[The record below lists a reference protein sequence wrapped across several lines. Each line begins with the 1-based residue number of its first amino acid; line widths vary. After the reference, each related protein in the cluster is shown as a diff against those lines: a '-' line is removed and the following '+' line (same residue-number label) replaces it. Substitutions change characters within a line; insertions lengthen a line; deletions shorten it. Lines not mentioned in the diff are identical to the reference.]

1 MELKDL
7 IQNYNVIKPSRTM
20 AKESKKM
27 LLSYYKETFP
37 SQNQVF
43 YFKPA
48 AVSVLVLLFI
58 FITGFGTV
66 FASKNTIPGDLLYSV
81 KRASEKVRM
90 ALILDKSQKTV
101 LKAEILANR
110 LSEARTLA
118 DKIEKG
124 EISTPEL
131 NKLVANFNSDLKI
144 LKNEISAQ
152 NPVSDKVEDL
162 IADEGALPIEDGQ
175 EIFKVIQSD
184 DLKKLLEETK
194 NLLEENNLV
203 TALEKISNAEKITQN
218 SSQNNITSDQTTST
232 PSQIPVEQKINTAPI
247 IKNAGGSLGSLNKT
261 SVKKS
266 EQKTD
271 FKIDVERTGKFKVT
285 PMIREK

>member
-1 MELKDL
+1 M
-7 IQNYNVIKPSRTM
+7 
-20 AKESKKM
+20 
-27 LLSYYKETFP
+27 
-37 SQNQVF
+37 
-43 YFKPA
+43 
-48 AVSVLVLLFI
+48 LVLLFI

-66 FASKNTIPGDLLYSV
+66 FAAKNTIPGDLLYPV

-110 LSEARTLA
+110 LSEARTIA

-124 EISTPEL
+124 ATATPEL

-152 NPVSDKVEDL
+152 NPVSDNVENL

-175 EIFKVIQSD
+175 EIFKVLQSD

-194 NLLEENNLV
+194 NSLQENNLV
-203 TALEKISNAEKITQN
+203 TALEKINNAEKITQN
-218 SSQNNITSDQTTST
+218 SSQNNIVPDQATST
-232 PSQIPVEQKINTAPI
+232 PSQIPAEQKINTSPI
-247 IKNAGGSLGSLNKT
+247 IKNAGGSLGSLNKI
-261 SVKKS
+261 SVPKS
-266 EQKTD
+266 EQKAD
-271 FKIDVERTGKFKVT
+271 FGIDVERTGKVKVT

>member
-1 MELKDL
+1 MELKSL
-7 IQNYNVIKPSRTM
+7 IQQYNVIKPSRTM
-20 AKESKKM
+20 EEESKKM

-37 SQNQVF
+37 GQNQVF

-66 FASKNTIPGDLLYSV
+66 FAAKNTIPGDLLYSV

-118 DKIEKG
+118 DKIENG
-124 EISTPEL
+124 QAATPEL

-152 NPVSDKVEDL
+152 NPVGDNVEEL

-175 EIFKVIQSD
+175 EIFKMIQSD

-194 NLLEENNLV
+194 NSLEENNLV
-203 TALEKISNAEKITQN
+203 TALEKINNAEKITQN
-218 SSQNNITSDQTTST
+218 SSQNNIIIDQTTST
-232 PSQIPVEQKINTAPI
+232 PSQIPVEQKINTLPI
-247 IKNAGGSLGSLNKT
+247 IKNAGGSLGTLNKVP
-261 SVKKS
+261 VKKI
-266 EQKTD
+266 EQKAD
-271 FKIDVERTGKFKVT
+271 FGIDVERTGKIKVT